1 MPCLL
6 LDGSARGTPDREVR
20 WCCFAAKD
28 TQAPL
33 DRGIG
38 WALDRLAAGEGV
50 SRAEIIR
57 RLLDRALAGQDDSLE
72 VDLMAIDRSFG
83 VLAEID
89 LPDRRVGEREE
100 HLARIWQAGSVE
112 ESDRDPARH

>member
-1 MPCLL
+1 MI
-6 LDGSARGTPDREVR
+6 
-20 WCCFAAKD
+20 WCMQR
-28 TQAPL
+28 TNIYLEERQTE
-33 DRGIG
+33 
-38 WALDRLAAGEGV
+38 ALDRLAAGEGV